1 VLQLP
6 GVTRVTASIDDEAA
20 LVRAFTGCDGVA
32 HCAGINRQTGAQTYE
47 RVHVRGTVNVV
58 AAAREA
64 GVQRIVDVSFLR
76 ARPACGSPYHESK
89 WEAEEAVRAC
99 GLQWTVLK
107 PGMIYGRGDHMLD
120 HLSHAIYTFPFF
132 LGVGP
137 RPVRP
142 VAVEDVVK
150 VMVAAL
156 VEGRLA
162 GQTVP
167 VLGPTELSFDDAARL
182 VATVIGKKRPFLRA
196 PILFHYALA
205 QVGERIM
212 TVPLIAVAQVRILEE
227 GVVEPVL
234 APDRLPDDLV
244 PTTVFDEVSIWA
256 RLPEPGPFRLADL
269 SLQRRR

>member
-1 VLQLP
+1 VRTAVTGGTGFVGGHLVEALSALRHESVVLARGTDRRPLAHEVLQLP
-6 GVTRVTASIDDEAA
+6 GVTRVTASIDDKPA

-58 AAAREA
+58 AAAQET

-89 WEAEEAVRAC
+89 WEGEEAVRAC

-107 PGMIYGRGDHMLD
+107 PGMIFGRGDHMLD
-120 HLSHAIYTFPFF
+120 HLSHALFTFPFF
-132 LGVGP
+132 LGVGA

-142 VAVEDVVK
+142 LAVEDVVK

-167 VLGPTELSFDDAARL
+167 VLGPTELSFDDAAT
-182 VATVIGKKRPFLRA
+182 A
-196 PILFHYALA
+196 
-205 QVGERIM
+205 
-212 TVPLIAVAQVRILEE
+212 
-227 GVVEPVL
+227 
-234 APDRLPDDLV
+234 
-244 PTTVFDEVSIWA
+244 FDEVSIRA
-256 RLPEPGPFRLADL
+256 RLPEPGPFRLSDL
-269 SLQRRR
+269 GARRRR